1 MNDLWNRMERTFF
14 RVHGQISMKEI
25 VLCVSAFSVSM
36 MVADNQLFVKQ
47 VDPIL
52 REKYQMIECESL
64 YENNYS
70 IDIDGQKFRAAGE
83 CYFGGYYPSGPVS
96 EL

>member
-1 MNDLWNRMERTFF
+1 MNELWNQMERTLSEF
-14 RVHGQISMKEI
+14 HGRIGMKELL
-25 VLCVSAFSVSM
+25 LCVSAFSLSM

-52 REKYQMIECESL
+52 KGSYRMIECESL
-64 YENNYS
+64 YEDNYS

>member
-1 MNDLWNRMERTFF
+1 MNKLWKRVERTFF
-14 RVHGQISMKEI
+14 RFHGRIAMKEI
-25 VLCVSAFSVSM
+25 ILCISAFSVSM
-36 MVADNQLFVKQ
+36 MIAGNQLFVKP

-52 REKYQMIECESL
+52 KEKYQLIECNSL

-70 IDIDGQKFRAAGE
+70 VDIDGQKFRAAGE
-83 CYFGGYYPSGPVS
+83 CYFGGYYPYEAVS